1 MGIRKPNFKQ
11 DLKKLMSA
19 QNEEEVLECLLR
31 IIKVYNVYTYKD
43 SILTNPYFKML
54 IPELKEKVLKEL
66 NKLRKSISSEI
77 KNIDGDLEIIETESD
92 PDLAQQVERLK
103 QLRHDCMLL
112 INEVDEKKLDLE
124 NLL

>member
-1 MGIRKPNFKQ
+1 MGIRKPNFKK

-19 QNEEEVLECLLR
+19 QNEEEVLDCLLR
-31 IIKVYNVYTYKD
+31 IIKVYNVYAYKD

-92 PDLAQQVERLK
+92 PDLTQQVERLK

>member
-1 MGIRKPNFKQ
+1 MAIKKPNFKQ

-19 QNEEEVLECLLR
+19 QNEEEVLSALLR
-31 IIKVYNVYTYKD
+31 IIKVYNVYTYRD

-66 NKLRKSISSEI
+66 NKLRKSISTEI

-92 PDLAQQVERLK
+92 PDLNQQVERLK